1 MRFAIYVRKGEETY
15 DAVDQVPEQL
25 RMRKLALRSF
35 DRDAMMLG
43 WELVDLANFRVK
55 LKAEF
60 QASNRDLYKPEAV
73 LMRSAINA
81 PSKER

>member
-15 DAVDQVPEQL
+15 DAVDQVPKQL

-43 WELVDLANFRVK
+43 WELVDGREVEPAIERLFA
-55 LKAEF
+55 
-60 QASNRDLYKPEAV
+60 DPEAV
-73 LMRSAINA
+73 YLHAHFAA
-81 PSKER
+81 PGCYAARIERA